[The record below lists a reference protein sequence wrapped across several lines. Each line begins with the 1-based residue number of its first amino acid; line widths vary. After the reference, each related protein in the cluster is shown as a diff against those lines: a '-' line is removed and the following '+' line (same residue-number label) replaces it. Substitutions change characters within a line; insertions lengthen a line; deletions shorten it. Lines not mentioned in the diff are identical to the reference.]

1 MRPARPVT
9 PGADD
14 SRPVDLAIADKS
26 RLVVAGIERLVE
38 QDSRFKVRATCH
50 DGATFLRHV
59 GDTRFDVG
67 IIGWNLPGYE
77 GRDLL
82 QAVRDRPGAPR
93 LVVYTGAMEPSVP
106 RHVMAL
112 GGAAFCSKR
121 ENPERLL
128 EIVGQVAAGWTVFP
142 RMDSPGLDSD
152 PLERLTAREVQL
164 LDGLSEGVSN
174 DQLARRLSVSP
185 NTVKFHLKNIYDKL
199 DVRSRAG
206 AVALY
211 LGRAGKR

>member
-1 MRPARPVT
+1 MRTARPG
-9 PGADD
+9 GAGGRDV
-14 SRPVDLAIADKS
+14 RPIDLAIADKS
-26 RLVVAGIERLVE
+26 RLVVAGVERLVE
-38 QDSRFKVRATCH
+38 QDSRFAVRATCH
-50 DGATFLRHV
+50 DGVAFLRQL
-59 GDTRFDVG
+59 GDTRVDVG
-67 IIGWNLPGYE
+67 IIGWNLPGME
-77 GRDLL
+77 GRDVL
-82 QAVRDRPGAPR
+82 QAVRDRPGMPR

-121 ENPERLL
+121 EEPERLL

-142 RMDSPGLDSD
+142 RTETRGLDSH

-164 LDGLSEGVSN
+164 LDGLAEGVTN
-174 DQLARRLSVSP
+174 EQLARRFAVSP

-199 DVRSRAG
+199 DVRGRSG

-211 LGRAGKR
+211 LGRTGKR